1 MIRFIQAINP
11 DDSPLKSIKIKYK
24 SHTLGVMKEV
34 DLVADGI
41 LSFNITLDSNGGEY
55 VGNNICKTYYDTHQS
70 LYKEEKRPLK
80 EYVLDIKN
88 DFI

>member
-1 MIRFIQAINP
+1 
-11 DDSPLKSIKIKYK
+11 
-24 SHTLGVMKEV
+24 MKEV

-55 VGNNICKTYYDTHQS
+55 VGNNICKTYYDTHQN